1 MTEIQSKSSTPLG
14 YDNILLGGQQRRG
27 YFRMESLQNN
37 EKDFESKFITSF
49 EYNSSGGR
57 CFFAFQD
64 YMDFIKTFQ
73 KINESKGLLYFHEF
87 ILGYLPFRMYFDLDC
102 SEPTIISKQDLLADF
117 IDAVLSYLEEQ
128 NINYPK
134 ERISVCSSHTEAK
147 HSYHVIF
154 PDVSIPDVFT
164 MKIIGKE
171 IKQRMEYGKYLDC
184 SYQNNKNFRLPFN
197 YKYGKSNVIQFE
209 PVWTYDDQ
217 EIHFQFQDN
226 ANNMVRIFE
235 ECMVNCFVNTR
246 YVLPSKIEPREA
258 SSPIITLDSLRVEE
272 IYALQEEGLIPN
284 GLEIMEGQNT
294 NFITLKNKNGFDCP
308 ICKRVHEKDNAYLFV
323 NKIGIYFKCFRNA
336 HESKLIK
343 QNYFAPPN
351 SYIHT
356 YKELIRDKFVDII
369 PKKCSKNTDIYMWN
383 ETTKLWETIQN
394 EILCS
399 RISNY
404 IQEYSDGVLSGL
416 LKEKQILLDDIKDI
430 NQDIVHLEEAKKTLI
445 GRGRPRTENIPS
457 IEEKKIEIQNK
468 LDELEKL
475 KTKLKDTESKIKIW
489 SSYQK
494 ESSRSEYHL
503 KIIQEIV
510 SKTFNKDILKKL
522 DKLQNHIPIKNAKLV
537 NLKTQEVIERT
548 KEHLFTFEVDV
559 YHNPNVEKYADDAI
573 SKIMCR
579 DEEMIKCLKKALVY
593 GCLGTNDQKKIFVF
607 YGPQGHNGKS
617 LVFTMMNLILGPL
630 FGDIN
635 QTLFKEKEARAN
647 KPELLALE
655 KKRFAQI
662 TELKREDKMDI
673 TFLKTISGRD
683 IINLRDNYATSDEV
697 QDVLFDFV
705 IYMMTNSFPDVVPD
719 EALWRRFLFFPFDA
733 KFTCNLNEVNEEA
746 HIYPEDRDLIDKFKY
761 NQDYK
766 SSVLNM
772 LLDASRLYFEEGFSN
787 IPEKCL
793 DKTEGMKLERAEDQ
807 DPIALFL
814 NEDFV
819 VKGDGKKMDRA
830 KFNQCVAKYT
840 KIKFNKSYKSGEINE
855 SMRQKGFNEKRI
867 MGNFHF
873 DKIEIYMDLY
883 TKWIEDNINIL

>member
-1 MTEIQSKSSTPLG
+1 M
-14 YDNILLGGQQRRG
+14 
-27 YFRMESLQNN
+27 
-37 EKDFESKFITSF
+37 
-49 EYNSSGGR
+49 
-57 CFFAFQD
+57 
-64 YMDFIKTFQ
+64 
-73 KINESKGLLYFHEF
+73 
-87 ILGYLPFRMYFDLDC
+87 DC
-102 SEPTIISKQDLLADF
+102 SEPNQISKDDLLSDF
-117 IDAVLSYLEEQ
+117 VDAVLGYLQEQ
-128 NINYPK
+128 NINYAK
-134 ERISVCSSHTEAK
+134 ERISVCSSHTETK

-154 PDVSIPDVFT
+154 PDISIPDVFT

-171 IKQRMEYGKYLDC
+171 IKQKMEYGKYLDC

-209 PVWTYDDQ
+209 PVWKYDNQ
-217 EIHFQFQDN
+217 EIRFQFQDN
-226 ANNMVRIFE
+226 ANQMVRILE

-246 YVLPSKIEPREA
+246 YVLPSKIKESQEN
-258 SSPIITLDSLRVEE
+258 SSIIPLDNQKLEE
-272 IYALQEEGLIPN
+272 VYSLQEEGLIPK
-284 GLEIMEGQNT
+284 GLEIIEGQNT

-308 ICKRVHEKDNAYLFV
+308 ICKRNHEKDNAYLFV
-323 NKIGIYFKCFRNA
+323 NSVGIFFKCFRNSQ
-336 HESKLIK
+336 ESKLIK

-383 ETTKLWETIQN
+383 GNTKLWETIQN
-394 EILCS
+394 DILCS
-399 RISNY
+399 KISNY
-404 IQEYSDGVLSGL
+404 IQEYSDKVLAGL
-416 LKEKQILLDDIKDI
+416 LKEKQILLDQIKDI
-430 NQDIVHLEEAKKTLI
+430 NQDIVQLEEAKKNLI

-457 IEEKKIEIQNK
+457 IEEKKIEIQSKFN
-468 LDELEKL
+468 ECEKL
-475 KTKLKDTESKIKIW
+475 KGKLKESDLKYKIW

-494 ESSRSEYHL
+494 ESSRTEYHL

-510 SKTFNKDILKKL
+510 SKFYNKNILKKL
-522 DKLQNHIPIKNAKLV
+522 DKLQFNIPIKNGKLV
-537 NLKTQEVIERT
+537 NLKTQEIIDRT
-548 KEHLFTFEVDV
+548 KDHLFTFEVDV
-559 YHNPNVEKYADDAI
+559 LFNPNVPKYADDSI
-573 SKIMCR
+573 DKIMCR
-579 DEEMIKCLKKALVY
+579 DIDMIKCLKKALVY

-617 LVFTMMNLILGPL
+617 LVFTMMNIILGPL

-655 KKRFAQI
+655 KKRFTQI

-733 KFTCNLNEVNEEA
+733 KFTSNPNEVNEEA

-761 NQDYK
+761 NEDYK

-772 LLDASRLYFEEGFSN
+772 LLDASKLYFEEGFTN

-819 VKGDGKKMDRA
+819 VKGDGKRIERA

-855 SMRQKGFNEKRI
+855 SMRQKGFSETRMK
-867 MGNFHF
+867 GNFYF
-873 DKIEIYMDLY
+873 NKIEIRIDSFDLM
-883 TKWIEDNINIL
+883 IEENNNRF